1 LIKTEKA
8 FAKEGGRIRIEQI
21 CVVLLATLLFSTSI
35 ASAAYRHHHYRHHH
49 YYRYGHWG
57 AGPLRLR
64 VSKAI
69 STKAIDEMATQ
80 TGPWPR
86 LRFPSSSV
94 RTEESCLSGSNERGA
109 LQSELCEPP
118 PALIEKHI

>member
-1 LIKTEKA
+1 VPRTAITIIGTTTIIDMA
-8 FAKEGGRIRIEQI
+8 I
-21 CVVLLATLLFSTSI
+21 
-35 ASAAYRHHHYRHHH
+35 
-49 YYRYGHWG
+49 G
-57 AGPLRLR
+57 APAPLRLR